1 MSTLK
6 DDALVIEVQTTGAK
20 FKLVHW
26 DGDIF
31 IASLMPTGQFGPVVD
46 LDYMTKGFAQFQ
58 MDKDGKLNL
67 LRLSTVDGQ
76 AYEFRRE

>member
-1 MSTLK
+1 LK
-6 DDALVIEVQTTGAK
+6 DDALVIEVQATGAK
-20 FKLVHW
+20 FKLVPW

-31 IASLMPTGQFGPVVD
+31 IATLMATGQFGPIVD

-67 LRLSTVDGQ
+67 LRLSTADGQ

>member
-1 MSTLK
+1 MEFQAS
-6 DDALVIEVQTTGAK
+6 GAK
-20 FKLVHW
+20 LKLVPW

-31 IASLMPTGQFGPVVD
+31 TASSCRWAVRPYSRFGF
-46 LDYMTKGFAQFQ
+46 LTSGFAQFQ

-67 LRLSTVDGQ
+67 LRLSLVDGQ

>member
-1 MSTLK
+1 MPLTEVPAAKYLTVIV
-6 DDALVIEVQTTGAK
+6 LVSGYVVV
-20 FKLVHW
+20 L
-26 DGDIF
+26 GDIF
-31 IASLMPTGQFGPVVD
+31 FASLMPTGQFGPIVD

-67 LRLSTVDGQ
+67 LRLSLVDGQ